1 MKIKVNGEYRAV
13 ESATIGALLNE
24 LGITAG
30 RVAVELNMKIISR
43 KDYDATALK
52 EGDVVEIVNF
62 VGGGE
67 L

>member
-13 ESATIGALLNE
+13 ESATIGALMAE

-43 KDYDATALK
+43 KDYDATALN

-62 VGGGE
+62 VGGGQ